1 VLHRVKLFVI
11 RRRYS
16 DPAWHIVNA
25 AHADQFGTYM
35 AHLLDRITSSGS
47 LLRRTHSKMPGA
59 MQDDEQVVHVQW
71 TFLPVYKSS
80 HNVASCGVVQLEM
93 FIVTRTKASMY
104 RAV

>member
-1 VLHRVKLFVI
+1 
-11 RRRYS
+11 
-16 DPAWHIVNA
+16 
-25 AHADQFGTYM
+25 
-35 AHLLDRITSSGS
+35 
-47 LLRRTHSKMPGA
+47 
-59 MQDDEQVVHVQW
+59 VVHVQW